1 MFPPLQGP
9 SKWNFALLSAGKA
22 PQWSEQ
28 FALTILLLRSW
39 PHRFLVSSDLKTW
52 KCRPLSRLTLHQK
65 VRNEVK
71 PCFPSPSVNR
81 GSALIWFYIIPAAL
95 QLFLLCLLI
104 VSSHYVNWHPPL
116 PSRICVNFRQSGT
129 RSFFSFLIIVCLCF
143 VSCSRS
149 WCGTVTQHSN
159 WRNCN
164 NHLLLSRS
172 CENKLTALHLRH
184 LLLLVVYLFFFVS
197 HQITATHASVCA

>member
-1 MFPPLQGP
+1 MKMKIWDLNSQRTSYIARISGGYKFVNRARENQIKTKKRNVVAKCCWWMRIPGHCYLKMQGP

-22 PQWSEQ
+22 PQWSKQ
-28 FALTILLLRSW
+28 FALTVLLLRSW
-39 PHRFLVSSDLKTW
+39 PHHFLVSSHLKTW

-65 VRNEVK
+65 VRNEAK

-95 QLFLLCLLI
+95 ELSLLCLLI

-116 PSRICVNFRQSGT
+116 PSRICVNFRRSST
-129 RSFFSFLIIVCLCF
+129 RSFFSSLIIICLCF

-149 WCGTVTQHSN
+149 
-159 WRNCN
+159 
-164 NHLLLSRS
+164 
-172 CENKLTALHLRH
+172 
-184 LLLLVVYLFFFVS
+184 
-197 HQITATHASVCA
+197 